1 MNQRAIKVI
10 KRANIR
16 IQTRQQIIVTPEKVK
31 HDTQNETTL
40 IIDGWVLERRA
51 TSLAER
57 VFSDESVS
65 AWKKMS
71 SNLKEQLS

>member
-10 KRANIR
+10 KRVNIR
-16 IQTRQQIIVTPEKVK
+16 MPMQKQIIVTPEKVK

-40 IIDGWVLERRA
+40 IIDKWILERRV
-51 TSLAER
+51 SSIAER
-57 VFSDESVS
+57 VFSDESIS

-71 SNLKEQLS
+71 SSPKEQLS